1 MHQVRLMLSCQYWSK
16 HKMSYIGNVVNV
28 INANLSE
35 DLDVSGQDIVSS
47 SNGNIEILPHGSG
60 KVHIDGNG
68 TSGGVLVSDGLIEI
82 KTGTGSVGELRFYC
96 ETSNLH
102 YTSLKSAAHGT
113 YSGNVVLTLPS
124 SDGNSGEYLKTDGS
138 GVLSWDTPSAGG
150 NAFTTIAVS
159 GQSDVVADSS
169 SDTLTLVAGS
179 NITITTNASG
189 DSITIA
195 SSGGG
200 GGSLSGNLA
209 GDIASNT
216 HTINIADG
224 TGGTSNGYSPDGDV
238 INLGASN
245 DMQIFHNS
253 REGSGFNI
261 IKCNNQMDLKIVD
274 DGYTQMALFE
284 RWGKVLLTND
294 GRTSIQTA
302 RDTNN
307 YGTVTIGGGTGS
319 TPYTLPGSIGSS
331 GEVLK
336 VPSSGSELEWGSAGG
351 GGGGSFT
358 GGEVANDIILGSTSN
373 TSNHSNAVDIE
384 TVAQNDTIMGVG
396 RGSARSGGTFR
407 EAWMYSSSNAASEN
421 KYNEKIAIA
430 FRDASGGA
438 GGGADQ
444 AGFNFYSSSIQTMM
458 RQAGYNFELLG
469 CSSGVS
475 THNTARVSI
484 YNASGSGGSSS
495 VGAGSMIEF
504 GLNHPDAKYK
514 FTDCWSYGN
523 TYNYTFPRT
532 APSGTGQVLVSDSNG
547 DCTWQAN
554 SSDIRVKKKI
564 EDNEMGLEFIEAL
577 RTVNFEFKSY
587 NELHSTQPELT
598 QYQPH
603 SYEDLDEPPEEHKKG
618 VQTGLVAQ
626 ELEEVLTSQGCEHF
640 KGLFDDRFNVK
651 QIDKEEFI
659 MPLIKA
665 VQELSQKVRDLEERL
680 AE

>member
-1 MHQVRLMLSCQYWSK
+1 
-16 HKMSYIGNVVNV
+16 MSYIGNVVNV
-28 INANLSE
+28 ISANLSE

-96 ETSNLH
+96 ETSNAH

-124 SDGNSGEYLKTDGS
+124 SDGNSGEYLKTDGN

-179 NITITTNASG
+179 NVTLTTNASG
-189 DSITIA
+189 DSVTIAASGGGGTQNLFSTIAVSGQSDVVADSTTDTLTLVAGSNITLTTDASTDSITIA

-200 GGSLSGNLA
+200 GG
-209 GDIASNT
+209 
-216 HTINIADG
+216 
-224 TGGTSNGYSPDGDV
+224 
-238 INLGASN
+238 
-245 DMQIFHNS
+245 
-253 REGSGFNI
+253 
-261 IKCNNQMDLKIVD
+261 
-274 DGYTQMALFE
+274 
-284 RWGKVLLTND
+284 
-294 GRTSIQTA
+294 
-302 RDTNN
+302 
-307 YGTVTIGGGTGS
+307 
-319 TPYTLPGSIGSS
+319 
-331 GEVLK
+331 
-336 VPSSGSELEWGSAGG
+336 
-351 GGGGSFT
+351 GSFS
-358 GGEVANDIILGSTSN
+358 GGEVANDIILGSLSN

-384 TVAQNDTIMGVG
+384 TVAEYDTIIGVG
-396 RGSARSGGTFR
+396 VGHAKQAGYFR
-407 EAWMYSSSNAASEN
+407 NAWIYNSSNATTEP
-421 KYNEKIAIA
+421 KYDEKISIS
-430 FRDASGGA
+430 FRNASGGA

-444 AGFNFYSSSIQTMM
+444 AGFEFYSGSIASNF
-458 RQAGYNFELLG
+458 RQAGYNYEFLCGTSG
-469 CSSGVS
+469 CSTV
-475 THNTARVSI
+475 NNMRVSI
-484 YNASGSGGSSS
+484 YNGSGSGGSTS

-523 TYNYTFPRT
+523 SYNYTFPRT
-532 APSGTGQVLVSDSNG
+532 APSSSGQVLVSDSNG

-554 SSDIRVKKKI
+554 SSDIRVKKNI

-618 VQTGLVAQ
+618 VQTGLIAQ

-640 KGLFDDRFNVK
+640 KGLFDDRFKVK

>member
-1 MHQVRLMLSCQYWSK
+1 
-16 HKMSYIGNVVNV
+16 MSYIGNVVNV
-28 INANLSE
+28 VSANLSE
-35 DLDVSGQDIVSS
+35 NLDVSGQDIVSS

-60 KVHIDGNG
+60 KVHLDGNG
-68 TSGGVLVSDGLIEI
+68 TSGGVLVSDGLVEI

-102 YTSLKSAAHGT
+102 YTSLKSAAHGS
-113 YSGNVVLTLPS
+113 YSGNVVLTLPA
-124 SDGNSGEYLKTDGS
+124 SDGDSGQYLKTDGS
-138 GVLSWDTPSAGG
+138 GVLSWDTPSTGG

-159 GQSDVVADSS
+159 GQSDVVADSAT
-169 SDTLTLVAGS
+169 DTLTLVAGS

-200 GGSLSGNLA
+200 GSLSGNLSGTLYTA
-209 GDIASNT
+209 GYQIDIFDASSTSPTANT
-216 HTINIADG
+216 LRFGTHQDMIMFHSSADN
-224 TGGTSNGYSPDGDV
+224 TNYIKS
-238 INLGASN
+238 
-245 DMQIFHNS
+245 QNS
-253 REGSGFNI
+253 RNLKIIDTGATEQIYCEQAGMVRLRHNGSNALETTSGGGIKIGNAFTLPSSDGSANQVLETDGSG
-261 IKCNNQMDLKIVD
+261 
-274 DGYTQMALFE
+274 
-284 RWGKVLLTND
+284 
-294 GRTSIQTA
+294 
-302 RDTNN
+302 
-307 YGTVTIGGGTGS
+307 TVSWATVS
-319 TPYTLPGSIGSS
+319 
-331 GEVLK
+331 
-336 VPSSGSELEWGSAGG
+336 GG

-384 TVAQNDTIMGVG
+384 TVAQYDTIIGVG
-396 RGSARSGGTFR
+396 IGSARSGGTFR

-514 FTDCWSYGN
+514 FTTCWSYGN
-523 TYNYTFPRT
+523 SYNYTFPRT
-532 APSGTGQVLVSDSNG
+532 APSSSGQVLVSDSNG

-554 SSDIRVKKKI
+554 SSDIRVKKNI

-626 ELEEVLTSQGCEHF
+626 ELEDVMTSQGCEHF
-640 KGLFDDRFNVK
+640 KGLFDDRFKVK

>member
-1 MHQVRLMLSCQYWSK
+1 
-16 HKMSYIGNVVNV
+16 MSYIGNVVNV
-28 INANLSE
+28 ISANLSE
-35 DLDVSGQDIVSS
+35 DLDVSGQDIISS

-179 NITITTNASG
+179 NITLTTNASG

-200 GGSLSGNLA
+200 GASLSGNLA

-216 HTINIADG
+216 HAINIADG

-319 TPYTLPGSIGSS
+319 TPYTLPGSIGTQ
-331 GEVLK
+331 GQVLA
-336 VPSSGSELEWGSAGG
+336 VPSSGTELEWAASGGG
-351 GGGGSFT
+351 GGGGSFS
-358 GGEVANDIILGSTSN
+358 GVEVANDIILGSLSN

-384 TVAQNDTIMGVG
+384 TVAEYDTIIGVG
-396 RGSARSGGTFR
+396 VGHAKQAGYFR
-407 EAWMYSSSNAASEN
+407 NAWIYNSSNATTEP
-421 KYNEKIAIA
+421 KYDEKISIS
-430 FRDASGGA
+430 FRNASGGA

-444 AGFNFYSSSIQTMM
+444 SGFEFYSGSIATNF
-458 RQAGYNFELLG
+458 RQAGYNYEFLCGSSG
-469 CSSGVS
+469 CSSV
-475 THNTARVSI
+475 NNMRVSI
-484 YNASGSGGSSS
+484 YNASGSGGSTS

-523 TYNYTFPRT
+523 SYNYTFPRT
-532 APSGTGQVLVSDSNG
+532 APSSSGQVLVSDSNG

-554 SSDIRVKKKI
+554 SSDIRVKKNI

-618 VQTGLVAQ
+618 VQTGLIAQ

-640 KGLFDDRFNVK
+640 KGLFDDRFKVK